1 MLTLGEGS
9 NCVGCVLCLFFHYND
24 DYVFLSFIDFLGDIG
39 IFPDKKF
46 KCKFANEHHAQGI
59 FLGKPLTKGRS
70 RLGLLCMQFFQ
81 KGGETKKQT
90 KNTIG
95 HLTTL

>member
-1 MLTLGEGS
+1 MLLTLGEGS
-9 NCVGCVLCLFFHYND
+9 NCVGCVPCLFFHYND

-59 FLGKPLTKGRS
+59 FLGETTNQRSITSRLALHAILPKGR
-70 RLGLLCMQFFQ
+70 
-81 KGGETKKQT
+81 
-90 KNTIG
+90 
-95 HLTTL
+95 